1 MISLGSLNSTR
12 GIQMTVY
19 IAPNMDTYSTS
30 EGQFVSSDLLLISVL
45 LRHSPHDRQE
55 TNGLIRYFCFK
66 KVLVRKL

>member
-45 LRHSPHDRQE
+45 LS
-55 TNGLIRYFCFK
+55 IRFQTMTMHFRDILRTIDK
-66 KVLVRKL
+66 KQMG

>member
-30 EGQFVSSDLLLISVL
+30 EGQFVFSDLLLISVL
-45 LRHSPHDRQE
+45 LSIHFQTMTMHFRDILR
-55 TNGLIRYFCFK
+55 TIDK
-66 KVLVRKL
+66 KQMG